1 MIFRERCNYK
11 STTLLMYRNLSK
23 VCYETQR
30 SDVHKK
36 GIVLPMPFLP
46 SYSMTLTLMPA
57 P

>member
-1 MIFRERCNYK
+1 
-11 STTLLMYRNLSK
+11 MYRNLSK
-23 VCYETQR
+23 VGYETQR